1 MDEQAAQHND
11 RLQMER
17 ELESIFQDLEDGLI
31 PTFDQIDILRYHCG
45 LKVYPRTI
53 LNDVFKDFGT
63 IFGASK

>member
-1 MDEQAAQHND
+1 
-11 RLQMER
+11 MER

-63 IFGASK
+63 IYGASK